1 MPLLLSAT
9 HALTRRPEYEQAA
22 SERADERRKADELA
36 KQTTRER
43 NERLV
48 ELKAEIEA
56 LKKLREESHE
66 QASSSSAS
74 AASAAASAA
83 SAASAEPTPEMKR
96 KVVELAKQVS
106 QARGEVAAATAAGAP
121 PAGACDYGNP
131 RFWEEAYAR
140 GDGEADE
147 WYFELTYMVE
157 KNAMPRVDSLPS
169 VVANK
174 EPQCLVLGC
183 GKSTACEL
191 LHNHG
196 YGHIV
201 GIDIA
206 KSAISAM
213 RQQHRGHQDL
223 VFLAMDVCKGGCATL
238 KDASFDLVY
247 DKGTLDAI
255 FCAERD
261 SFERAAAALGETA
274 RLLKPGGTFV
284 LVTHS
289 DRSDWLYDEKYAWHV
304 NVLRLEPPA
313 PPEDSPDAR
322 LGDNYKNFRYYVYHC
337 EKHVTKAPPPP
348 PPPPQQQQQQPS
360 PPTPVPAKMDV
371 SPSTSST
378 AMATTATGTSTCTS
392 TSETETSASSSTSTS
407 TSTASTSSTDR
418 IMTPRRRSAQP
429 ANRNQPPGEEE
440 RARVSGSIARAMVA
454 FAFFKYGCACDAAEL
469 ASTTKQIEERAFN
482 NSGGKG
488 GAFDWK
494 KYRSLASFMTI
505 AGSKAL
511 FAP

>member
-74 AASAAASAA
+74 AASAAA

-407 TSTASTSSTDR
+407 TSTASTSSPDR

-494 KYRSLASFMTI
+494 KYRCLASFMTI